1 MARGWRTRPI
11 PHNDP
16 ALSHCYLVPRALQPK
31 GLSPVL
37 GIVYPE
43 TDMQDNDQTSD
54 LDDFEEHK
62 KSQVESYEWRDIDRS
77 RGILTKDDRKYLLGE
92 KDLEGQDEINK
103 RYKIRQRVIQALIDI
118 VVLYIHL
125 DDGDRKQIA
134 NDDRVATALTRE
146 SAVGL
151 AYDLLYYSDD
161 LGDPVGAFEQMIAG
175 TVAGRAEVTEPL
187 EAFTKPPEEV
197 TSEDILEVRTT
208 ADVDIEINH
217 EEYNLIEFMKHQLSM
232 GGKELPED
240 ASPKTVQIKFH
251 EYMEEILSDIDTL

>member
-1 MARGWRTRPI
+1 MA
-11 PHNDP
+11 
-16 ALSHCYLVPRALQPK
+16 
-31 GLSPVL
+31 
-37 GIVYPE
+37 IVYPE
-43 TDMQDNDQTSD
+43 TDMEDNDQISN
-54 LDDFEEHK
+54 LDDFDEYK
-62 KSQVESYEWRDIDRS
+62 KSQVGSYEWKDIDRS

-125 DDGDRKQIA
+125 DDEDRKQIA
-134 NDDRVATALTRE
+134 NDDRVATAITRE

-175 TVAGRAEVTEPL
+175 AVAGRAEVTEPL
-187 EAFTKPPEEV
+187 EALTKPREEV
-197 TSEDILEVRTT
+197 TSEDIVEVKTT

-217 EEYNLIEFMKHQLSM
+217 EEYNLIELMKHELSIA
-232 GGKELPED
+232 GKELPED
-240 ASPKTVQIKFH
+240 ASPKTVREKYN
-251 EYMEEILSDIDTL
+251 EYAEETHSDADTS